1 MRQNNNAKHGENDD
15 EVQRQVDLYGGL
27 SAHAG
32 RSKDPAL
39 VRCNQYRIIVFWK
52 RYFTLLPW
60 IASLARKVL
69 SSVATIAA
77 AERVFR
83 GAGLIVPAM
92 VSTMRNSMLAQHHVN
107 KIIFIHNNYKLIKA
121 LKESDKSLFL
131 AKCSEFRIL
140 APYTARELTK

>member
-15 EVQRQVDLYGGL
+15 KVQRQVDLYGGL

-39 VRCNQYRIIVFWK
+39 VDAINRTIVFWK

-83 GAGLIVPAM
+83 GAGLIVPAKLYNAKFY
-92 VSTMRNSMLAQHHVN
+92 VGPTPKSLIS
-107 KIIFIHNNYKLIKA
+107 LIKLNNNKLNKLNKA
-121 LKESDKSLFL
+121 
-131 AKCSEFRIL
+131 
-140 APYTARELTK
+140 